1 MEDVFVTLTR
11 AAEERD
17 GAASPFQVDVSKHQ
31 HDALASDGTVDS
43 LDHSLAR
50 RAGETGSKPPSS
62 LFWGL
67 LAMLLK
73 EFSHIRREP
82 STIFFMLVV
91 PVLQTVIFGYAI
103 QLDVEHIP
111 TVVYDLDGRPHA
123 RELLEAFQ
131 NTRTFQVVDRVFDDE
146 SFDRALTSGR
156 AKVGVR
162 VPPNYSDDL
171 LSGRQAQVQV
181 LIDGSDSTVA
191 TTALNSANLLGASLS
206 TRITRGFADT
216 LPNVPA
222 RDPVG
227 RVAIPI
233 EIRPRLLYN
242 PDLESSHF
250 FVPGLVGIIMQLVTL
265 FLTSFAIVR
274 EREQGTLEQLFVT
287 PVGRAALLL
296 GKMVPYAVI
305 GGLEMLIV
313 LNVMVF
319 VFGVPIHGSL
329 WLLFGLASLFLVCAL
344 SLGLLV
350 STLAKT
356 QLQAM
361 QFAFLFMLPSVLLS
375 GFVFPREE
383 MPWPLYGLSFAIP
396 VTYFVEILRGI
407 VLRGAD
413 FRDLLPQATGLTI
426 CCLLVLSVSLA
437 RFRKQLA

>member
-1 MEDVFVTLTR
+1 M
-11 AAEERD
+11 
-17 GAASPFQVDVSKHQ
+17 
-31 HDALASDGTVDS
+31 
-43 LDHSLAR
+43 
-50 RAGETGSKPPSS
+50 
-62 LFWGL
+62 
-67 LAMLLK
+67 
-73 EFSHIRREP
+73 
-82 STIFFMLVV
+82 
-91 PVLQTVIFGYAI
+91 
-103 QLDVEHIP
+103 
-111 TVVYDLDGRPHA
+111 
-123 RELLEAFQ
+123 
-131 NTRTFQVVDRVFDDE
+131 VDRVFDDE

>member
-1 MEDVFVTLTR
+1 MNEGVAVGSETQPTKGTR
-11 AAEERD
+11 
-17 GAASPFQVDVSKHQ
+17 SPGGLF
-31 HDALASDGTVDS
+31 
-43 LDHSLAR
+43 
-50 RAGETGSKPPSS
+50 AG
-62 LFWGL
+62 LR
-67 LAMLLK
+67 AMLLK

-111 TVVYDLDGRPHA
+111 TVVYDLDGRSHA
-123 RELLEAFQ
+123 RELLEAFR
-131 NTRTFQVVDRVFDDE
+131 NTRTFEVVDRVFDDE
-146 SFDRALTSGR
+146 SFERALTSGR

-171 LSGRQAQVQV
+171 LSGRQAHVQV

-191 TTALNSANLLGASLS
+191 TTALNSANLLGGSLS

-233 EIRPRLLYN
+233 EVRPRLLYN

-319 VFGVPIHGSL
+319 LFGVPIHGSL

-413 FRDLLPQATGLTI
+413 FRDLLPQAIGLMI
-426 CCLLVLSVSLA
+426 CCLIVLSVSLA